1 MNCCHKEQTLKV
13 RLVFSHK
20 QLIYD
25 IGNYAFVEGD
35 VIGESAE
42 HATHQVKDIV
52 QAGNID
58 RVNRI
63 LDLAH
68 AECVE
73 ALYPYTKEWLDK
85 NSVLELD
92 DNPVEHETYVIEL
105 NVPVQ
110 FSATTARVLK
120 ELIHEYMVCRVL
132 QDWLEITYPQSSAV
146 WAQKTQDARDK
157 MKMSLISLITTIRRP
172 LKPF

>member
-1 MNCCHKEQTLKV
+1 MDCCCKEKELKV
-13 RLVFSHK
+13 RMVFNRQ

-35 VIGESAE
+35 IIGESAE

-63 LDLAH
+63 LDLAS

-73 ALYPYTKEWLDK
+73 ALYPYTKEWIDA
-85 NSVLELD
+85 NNVLELD
-92 DNPVEHETYVIEL
+92 DNPVERETYTIEL
-105 NVPVQ
+105 NVPLQ
-110 FSATTARVLK
+110 FSATTARILK

-132 QDWLEITYPQSSAV
+132 QDWLEITYPQSSAI
-146 WAQKTQDARDK
+146 WAAKTQDARDK
-157 MKMSLISLITTIRRP
+157 MKMSLLRLTTATRRP